1 MTISN
6 SFLADA
12 RDHAAKGVAL
22 MAQSEMTMAEAHS
35 AILRALIT
43 AVDHLFVADG
53 VDAFD
58 LIAWTV
64 PVEDR
69 KVRRAMDGVVCD
81 QLFLMNPKDRAAKR
95 VLRSAM
101 EGATALASIHKLE
114 LTHELAFTKGG
125 NLQVPAAWM
134 MPDTKPDARLSESA
148 RVAAEKAHTETV
160 IIDGRADDPNSF
172 ASFVA
177 AAKVMPLRVHRI
189 ICAALMTDPAKANS
203 ADVTPI
209 VTPAATTLA
218 GIPAKPA
225 TGASSAPTTAMSAAM
240 AKAQGER
247 EARAGEV
254 SADDAARVQ
263 AARVLLGPGKASKDW
278 AAYLAD
284 MKPAELVQM
293 IAAWADK
300 DAAK

>member
-12 RDHAAKGVAL
+12 RDYAAKGVAL

-64 PVEDR
+64 PAEDR
-69 KVRRAMDGVVCD
+69 KVRRAMDAVVAD
-81 QLFLMNPKDRAAKR
+81 QLFLLNPKERSAKR

-101 EGATALASIHKLE
+101 AGAEALASLHQLE
-114 LTHELAFTKGG
+114 LTHKLSFTRGG
-125 NLQVPAAWM
+125 NLAVPAAWM
-134 MPDTKPDARLSESA
+134 IPDTKPDARISESQ
-148 RVAAEKAHTETV
+148 RMTAEKAHSDVT

-177 AAKVMPLRVHRI
+177 AAKAMPSRVHRI
-189 ICAALMTDPAKANS
+189 ICAALMTNPAKANS
-203 ADVTPI
+203 DDVTPI
-209 VTPAATTLA
+209 VTPAATTLP
-218 GIPAKPA
+218 GTPAKPA